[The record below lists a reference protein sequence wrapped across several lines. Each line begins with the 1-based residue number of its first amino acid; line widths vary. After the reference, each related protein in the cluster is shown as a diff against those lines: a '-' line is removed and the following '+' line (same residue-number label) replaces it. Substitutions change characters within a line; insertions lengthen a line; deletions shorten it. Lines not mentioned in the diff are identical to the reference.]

1 MARLHEY
8 QGKEI
13 LAAHGF
19 KIPRGWAAHRAD
31 EAVAAAKELAGKNN
45 AEVVIKI
52 QAWTTGRA
60 GIGGV
65 AFAKKPDEVH
75 AHAARMLTMTVG
87 QFPVEA
93 VLVEEKVA
101 ITREFFLS
109 FAINDAARAPTIIF
123 AAGGGTGIEER
134 ADSARRITSSPRAMI
149 NAPSEIRCSE
159 MPRYSSAT
167 NVIAST
173 SGIARGTTNPGRRP
187 RLRKLTASTASQISN
202 TGWATS
208 KIRRLKKGRSISPS

>member
-1 MARLHEY
+1 
-8 QGKEI
+8 
-13 LAAHGF
+13 
-19 KIPRGWAAHRAD
+19 
-31 EAVAAAKELAGKNN
+31 
-45 AEVVIKI
+45 
-52 QAWTTGRA
+52 
-60 GIGGV
+60 
-65 AFAKKPDEVH
+65 
-75 AHAARMLTMTVG
+75 MLSMKVG

-123 AAGGGTGIEER
+123 AAGGGTGIEGR

-149 NAPSEIRCSE
+149 KAPSEIRCCD

-173 SGIARGTTNPGRRP
+173 SGIARATTNPGRRP
-187 RLRKLTASTASQISN
+187 KAQEADGEHGFANLEYRLGDIEDPP
-202 TGWATS
+202 
-208 KIRRLKKGRSISPS
+208 IEKGTIDPPS